1 MPASSSSSLTC
12 PVCQSVALPGSRYCS
27 QCGAHLSGEPS
38 TRRRRVVVTGVGAV
52 TSVGMSA
59 PESWRVIMNGG
70 GGIVHIPE
78 LAELGLPCTVRGAV
92 DHSKVVNHFLDPKT
106 ARNTS
111 PFSLWMLEAAGEA
124 LLDAGLL
131 DADLQPLRDLSL
143 GGAMIGTCVGGMYD
157 DILPAYETFKTRG
170 PDRISPHLHVKF
182 PLNMAGYTVQWRFG
196 MSGPSNTVSTAC
208 ATGTQAIGEA
218 YHVIADGL
226 APIMVA
232 GATESTSNPLGTAGF
247 AAMRALVTDSNDNPD
262 AALRPFD
269 ATRAGFALG
278 EGAGAVI
285 LEDLEFARARGAAIY
300 AEILGFASSNDA
312 YHPIAPNPDGAGAAI
327 AMHAA
332 LKDAGIGPEAIG
344 HVQAHAASTPAGDVA
359 ESRAIMRVYGERGAE
374 IPVMSVKG
382 AIGHCMGGA
391 GAIESVI
398 AMYSIAGQV
407 IPPTRNFAN
416 RDPEIPLD
424 IVHGQPRPHS
434 FTAMAKHGFGLGGQN
449 ACLIIGKSPDGFVT
463 RGAPVNEL

>member
-1 MPASSSSSLTC
+1 MLASSSSSLTC

-143 GGAMIGTCVGGMYD
+143 GGAMIGTCVGAWLRRHSARLRERSRPVVP
-157 DILPAYETFKTRG
+157 IA
-170 PDRISPHLHVKF
+170 SHHLHVKF
-182 PLNMAGYTVQWRFG
+182 PLNMAGYTVQWRLVCP
-196 MSGPSNTVSTAC
+196 GPSNTVSTAC

-232 GATESTSNPLGTAGF
+232 GATEVHQQPTGDGWIRS
-247 AAMRALVTDSNDNPD
+247 D
-262 AALRPFD
+262 AC
-269 ATRAGFALG
+269 
-278 EGAGAVI
+278 
-285 LEDLEFARARGAAIY
+285 
-300 AEILGFASSNDA
+300 
-312 YHPIAPNPDGAGAAI
+312 
-327 AMHAA
+327 
-332 LKDAGIGPEAIG
+332 
-344 HVQAHAASTPAGDVA
+344 AGD
-359 ESRAIMRVYGERGAE
+359 RL
-374 IPVMSVKG
+374 
-382 AIGHCMGGA
+382 
-391 GAIESVI
+391 
-398 AMYSIAGQV
+398 Q
-407 IPPTRNFAN
+407 
-416 RDPEIPLD
+416 
-424 IVHGQPRPHS
+424 
-434 FTAMAKHGFGLGGQN
+434 
-449 ACLIIGKSPDGFVT
+449 
-463 RGAPVNEL
+463 